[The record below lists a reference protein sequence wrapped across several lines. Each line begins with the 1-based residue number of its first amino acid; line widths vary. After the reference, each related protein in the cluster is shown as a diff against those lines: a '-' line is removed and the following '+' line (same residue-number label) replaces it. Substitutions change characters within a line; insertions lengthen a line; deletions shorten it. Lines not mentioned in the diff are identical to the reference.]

1 MDGSDDIEQFSR
13 IPTLEDLVT
22 LCRNLNAHDVKYVIV
37 GGFAVIRFGYIRATG
52 DIDLL
57 VENSPENIEKIRK
70 ALSYLPDGEAHKI
83 GDTDLDQYRVVRV
96 SGEITVDLLEDGHI
110 SIPQE
115 IVDKLKIDRGSKL
128 RVTVEVEKG
137 ISKDTILSYAGLLSD
152 LTCEEE
158 KRFDESVK
166 RRSFY

>member
-1 MDGSDDIEQFSR
+1 
-13 IPTLEDLVT
+13 
-22 LCRNLNAHDVKYVIV
+22 
-37 GGFAVIRFGYIRATG
+37 
-52 DIDLL
+52 

-70 ALSYLPDGEAHKI
+70 ALSCLPDGEAHKI
-83 GDTDLDQYRVVRV
+83 SDTDLDQYRVVRV

-152 LTCEEE
+152 LTGEQE